1 MTPISPYGAPV
12 AAPGRDTPGA
22 PSREK
27 ELEQRLE
34 EELAQR
40 LRHIRQQIVAT
51 SPGSSTDSGRLL
63 DIRA

>member
-1 MTPISPYGAPV
+1 MTLVSSYRVPV
-12 AAPGRDTPGA
+12 ATPGRDTTGA

-40 LRHIRQQIVAT
+40 LQHIRQQIIAT
-51 SPGSSTDSGRLL
+51 SPGGSADSGRLL